1 MGRNEFVVERLVRS
15 LRGMERRRVVAYVK
29 ILSVYDLAFNLLACA
44 PSDIVLAGIVRSNV
58 NMPEPTYL

>member
-1 MGRNEFVVERLVRS
+1 
-15 LRGMERRRVVAYVK
+15 MERRRVVAYVK